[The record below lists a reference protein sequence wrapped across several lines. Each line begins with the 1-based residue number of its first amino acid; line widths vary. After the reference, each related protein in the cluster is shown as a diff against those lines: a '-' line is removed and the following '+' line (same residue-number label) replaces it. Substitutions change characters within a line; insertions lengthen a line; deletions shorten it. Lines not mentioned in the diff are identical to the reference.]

1 MAQPARPEPR
11 REQLI
16 SIVPILVIYFA
27 LQRSII
33 NGFAGGLK
41 G

>member
-1 MAQPARPEPR
+1 MKRTT
-11 REQLI
+11 L
-16 SIVPILVIYFA
+16 PILVVYFA

-33 NGFAGGLK
+33 NGFSGGLR

>member
-1 MAQPARPEPR
+1 VAEWNLIFAA
-11 REQLI
+11 LVI
-16 SIVPILVIYFA
+16 SIIPVLAVYFA

-33 NGFAGGLK
+33 NGFAGGLR

>member
-1 MAQPARPEPR
+1 
-11 REQLI
+11 
-16 SIVPILVIYFA
+16 VPVLVVYFA